1 MKFKLFTGTANPQ
14 LAEDI
19 ATHLDQKLSQLQI
32 TRFSDGE
39 ISVQIGETVRGA
51 DVFLIQPT
59 CPPTNDNL
67 MELLIVADAMRRASA
82 NSITAIVPYF
92 GYARQDRKAAP
103 RVPITAKLVANMM
116 EKAGI
121 DRVVTLDLHAGQ
133 IQGFFDIPVDNLYGS
148 ILFFNYFK
156 EMGLK
161 NPIIASPDIGGVARA
176 RYFANRLGLD
186 IVIVDKRRERAN
198 VSEVMNIIGEV
209 EGKDVILIDDMVDTA
224 GTLVNAAGAL
234 KGRGAVSVRA
244 FTTHGI
250 LSGPAFE
257 RLENSELDQLIIT
270 DTIPLRR
277 KCKKIKV
284 LNSGWLFGEVIR
296 RIMHNE
302 SVNKLFL

>member
-1 MKFKLFTGTANPQ
+1 MKFKLFSGTANPK
-14 LAEDI
+14 LAEEI
-19 ATHLDQKLSQLQI
+19 ANHLDQRLSKI
-32 TRFSDGE
+32 TVTRFSDGE
-39 ISVQIGETVRGA
+39 INVQIGETVRGT
-51 DVFLIQPT
+51 DVFIIQPT

-67 MELLIVADAMRRASA
+67 MELLIITDAMRRASA
-82 NSITAIVPYF
+82 KSITAIVPYF

-156 EMGLK
+156 EMNLQ

-186 IVIVDKRRERAN
+186 IVIVDKRREKAN

-224 GTLVNAAGAL
+224 GTLVNAARAL
-234 KGRGAVSVRA
+234 KEKGANSVRA
-244 FTTHGI
+244 FATHGI
-250 LSGPAFE
+250 LSGPAFD
-257 RLENSELDQLIIT
+257 RLKNSELDQLIIT
-270 DTIPLRR
+270 DTIPLRQE
-277 KCKKIKV
+277 CEKIKI
-284 LNSGWLFGEVIR
+284 LKSGWLFAEVIR

-302 SVNKLFL
+302 SVNRLFL